1 MVLADDHAL
10 VREGLSALLVSASFD
25 VVDVCGDGRE
35 LVRLARIHQP
45 DIVLVDI
52 SMPLLNGLEA
62 VRHIRR
68 VSPET
73 KIVILSMHTS
83 HEIIS
88 RARHRGVSGY
98 IFKDTP
104 AETMLG
110 MLRQIADG
118 KAVFPESE
126 GELRAARTNADIDDL
141 TPRER
146 EVLQLIVEGRRNS
159 EIAEIMMRSLHTTR
173 NHRARIMRKLGAGTA
188 ADLITI
194 AEQMHLVDLRPPER
208 TA

>member
-35 LVRLARIHQP
+35 LVRLARAHRP
-45 DIVLVDI
+45 DIALVDI

-62 VRHIRR
+62 VRHVRR

-73 KIVILSMHTS
+73 KIVILSMHTDQ
-83 HEIIS
+83 EIIS
-88 RARHRGVSGY
+88 QARHRGVSGY

-104 AETMLG
+104 AKTMLE
-110 MLRQIADG
+110 MLRRIADG
-118 KAVFPESE
+118 NLVFPEQESE
-126 GELRAARTNADIDDL
+126 GSTRPAGAIVGDL
-141 TPRER
+141 TSRER
-146 EVLQLIVEGRRNS
+146 EVLQLIVEGKRNS
-159 EIAEIMMRSLHTTR
+159 EIAEIMMRSLHTVR
-173 NHRARIMRKLGAGTA
+173 NHRARIMRKLGVGMA
-188 ADLITI
+188 ADLITV

-208 TA
+208 TT